1 MKCERCHE
9 KEATKALSVTIDG
22 QPSTLFVCD
31 DCAAK
36 EPNAKPVRP
45 AKSDGGPEGEDGE
58 KATGNGP
65 SLADILMDMAKLVGA
80 AQKDGK
86 PPIFEVHVQ
95 DGEGHVIHHVSSS
108 DGTPEENADA
118 KPAEPPVCPACHMT
132 LDTLRDRRLFGCPKC
147 YETFRDEVLAFT
159 RELQYDDS
167 HVGKVPAAIARA
179 EKIRSLRKRLRRAM
193 TRQRYEEASKLT
205 AEIRSLGGSP
215 DDPDGEE
222 SHGASR

>member
-9 KEATKALSVTIDG
+9 KDATKALSVMIDG

-36 EPNAKPVRP
+36 EPG
-45 AKSDGGPEGEDGE
+45 DGAAAPN
-58 KATGNGP
+58 ATGGTPADGKPAGDSP
-65 SLADILMDMAKLVGA
+65 SLADILLDMAKLVSA
-80 AQKDGK
+80 AQRDGK

-95 DGEGHVIHHVSSS
+95 DGEGHVIHHASSTDES
-108 DGTPEENADA
+108 PDDDGESAA
-118 KPAEPPVCPACHMT
+118 PAAPAACPACHLT
-132 LDTLRDRRLFGCPKC
+132 LDAIRDSRRFGCPVC

-167 HVGKVPAAIARA
+167 HVGKVPAAVARE

-193 TRQRYEEASKLT
+193 ARQCYEEASKLT
-205 AEIRSLGGSP
+205 DEIRSLGGSDS
-215 DDPDGEE
+215 DDEGKDPAD
-222 SHGASR
+222 AKR